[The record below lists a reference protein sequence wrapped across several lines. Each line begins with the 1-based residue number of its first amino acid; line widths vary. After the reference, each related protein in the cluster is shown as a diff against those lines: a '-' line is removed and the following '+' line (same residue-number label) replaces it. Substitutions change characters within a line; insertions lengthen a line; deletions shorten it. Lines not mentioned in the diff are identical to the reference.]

1 MKQNKPIV
9 TVVTVT
15 FNAEEYLEKTI
26 LSVIEQDYKNIE
38 YIIVD
43 GGSTDKTIE
52 IIKKYEEK
60 ISFWISEPD
69 EGIYDAMNK
78 GVKYANGE
86 FVNFMNAGDV
96 FFDNTVCSRIF
107 SNEIT
112 ADLIY
117 GDTIFYDNYGNED
130 LVKAKSLDK
139 LWEAMIFNHNSL
151 FAKKD
156 LLVEFPFDLNNKI
169 VADSKFVIDCYSNAK
184 IFFNANITINKYL
197 TGGFSD
203 ELSILRTVERWKL
216 VSDYKIKDQRSINE
230 YYFRRL
236 LNEEFF
242 RNYISKS
249 DEKNVNNIKKLFK
262 GLLK

>member
-1 MKQNKPIV
+1 MKQNKPII
-9 TVVTVT
+9 TIVTVT

-52 IIKKYEEK
+52 IIKKYEK
-60 ISFWISEPD
+60 NIYLWISESD
-69 EGIYDAMNK
+69 KGIYDAMNK

-117 GDTIFYDNYGNED
+117 GDTIFYDNSGNEN

-156 LLVEFPFDLNNKI
+156 LLVN
-169 VADSKFVIDCYSNAK
+169 
-184 IFFNANITINKYL
+184 
-197 TGGFSD
+197 
-203 ELSILRTVERWKL
+203 
-216 VSDYKIKDQRSINE
+216 
-230 YYFRRL
+230 
-236 LNEEFF
+236 
-242 RNYISKS
+242 
-249 DEKNVNNIKKLFK
+249 
-262 GLLK
+262 